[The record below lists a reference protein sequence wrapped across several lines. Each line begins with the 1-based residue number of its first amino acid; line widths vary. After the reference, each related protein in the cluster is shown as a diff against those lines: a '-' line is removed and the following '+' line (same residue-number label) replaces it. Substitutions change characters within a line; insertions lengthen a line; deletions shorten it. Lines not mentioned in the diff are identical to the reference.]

1 VKPLP
6 LTAFICLLAFAGCV
20 TQPPSDSLQVLRIAP
35 TGFAPGDRVAVLLSS
50 YEIQGVEV
58 VGDGREKGNPQQREA
73 IETRLEDCLK
83 QAMLSSNTDLI
94 FSSSP
99 EVRATLFLGN
109 TVGEISQEPEKL
121 LRWASEP
128 EFSKRLASL
137 QLRYLVVLDG
147 SSWASEGAF
156 GGGGFLLI
164 AAAGYSWTRHS
175 NLRATVLDVAHRRIA
190 GRLSISDGGL
200 VTAGVAIYVIVPV
213 PFFAAPDPES
223 RTCTELGKGLAQFIA
238 K

>member
-20 TQPPSDSLQVLRIAP
+20 TQPPSDSLQVLRIAQ

-58 VGDGREKGNPQQREA
+58 VGEGREKGNPQQREA

-83 QAMLSSNTDLI
+83 
-94 FSSSP
+94 
-99 EVRATLFLGN
+99 VRATLFLGN

-121 LRWASEP
+121 LPWASEP

-175 NLRATVLDVAHRRIA
+175 YLRATVLDVAHRRIA